1 MDIRR
6 GVYMIYNARKGAWL
20 TCEIFGGNGWR
31 GGRGRASCTF
41 STFSARVRAWNRPE
55 KGPLLSVGQRRRLLE
70 ITNLL
75 EKERE
80 GRRRIG
86 LDWLFREIRFYV
98 PSTLP
103 INIVI
108 YIWSRIFHFPVCSL
122 NSMTE
127 RGGREGHYQFCSIE
141 ISFPHRTKYIIVE
154 FRMSLLI
161 IVRPFEGFL
170 FNEYLFNKLIFKRGE
185 TFLYLNFFRNRFYS
199 VQESVSKFSSNYAL

>member
-1 MDIRR
+1 MLLIPQKFPANGRCNNGSRVSRKILSRRGLRNRRGTSRQRINVSPPPPLFLSFSRGKREEGMDIRR

-86 LDWLFREIRFYV
+86 LDWLFREIRFYLC
-98 PSTLP
+98 PLL
-103 INIVI
+103 
-108 YIWSRIFHFPVCSL
+108 Y
-122 NSMTE
+122 
-127 RGGREGHYQFCSIE
+127 
-141 ISFPHRTKYIIVE
+141 
-154 FRMSLLI
+154 LLI
-161 IVRPFEGFL
+161 LLYIFGH
-170 FNEYLFNKLIFKRGE
+170 EYF
-185 TFLYLNFFRNRFYS
+185 TFLCVL
-199 VQESVSKFSSNYAL
+199 

>member
-1 MDIRR
+1 MALACLGKYFLAADYETAWNEPSAYKRLSSSSFSSSFPFFLSWKKRRGAEEGMDIRR

-86 LDWLFREIRFYV
+86 LDWLRFNAIRFYV

-122 NSMTE
+122 NSMREREGE
-127 RGGREGHYQFCSIE
+127 RGALSILL
-141 ISFPHRTKYIIVE
+141 HWNIV
-154 FRMSLLI
+154 S
-161 IVRPFEGFL
+161 
-170 FNEYLFNKLIFKRGE
+170 
-185 TFLYLNFFRNRFYS
+185 TS
-199 VQESVSKFSSNYAL
+199 H